1 MIIHLAAKVGGNFAN
16 TAYPVEFL
24 RDNLAIDQNV
34 LGLAKEFSVTSHPEE
49 IFDKNEN

>member
-1 MIIHLAAKVGGNFAN
+1 LVIHLAAKVGGNFAN

-34 LGLAKEFSVTSHPEE
+34 LGLAKEFHVVPKKPLSTQ
-49 IFDKNEN
+49 